1 MLVLAV
7 SCWLLGFVLARHLRI
22 FALIPL
28 MLVYC
33 LVSATIGAANEL
45 TIQSILIACTTIVIS
60 LQTGFLVGALV
71 AEPGLHRLPSISPSR
86 RHLGGEQEVDRNT
99 AFEPG
104 SKR

>member
-1 MLVLAV
+1 MLALAV

-22 FALIPL
+22 FALAPL
-28 MLVYC
+28 MLVC
-33 LVSATIGAANEL
+33 CVVSATIGVADGL
-45 TIQSILIACTTIVIS
+45 TIQSILIACAIIVVS

-71 AEPGLHRLPSISPSR
+71 AEPGVHRLPFRLPGAI
-86 RHLGGEQEVDRNT
+86 LEGEQEVDPNT